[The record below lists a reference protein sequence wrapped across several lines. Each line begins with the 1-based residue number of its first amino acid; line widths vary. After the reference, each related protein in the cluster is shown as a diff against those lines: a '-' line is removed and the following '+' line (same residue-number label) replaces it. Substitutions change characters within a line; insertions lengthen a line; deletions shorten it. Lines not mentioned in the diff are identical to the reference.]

1 MDSDTNTSL
10 NIAMLVIASCERQCY
25 CDMIM
30 KYWVPYIT
38 FLNQNTNIKVLLL
51 FSKEEKNEKMIQHL
65 NNIELTDN
73 IRTYDVL
80 ETGKVGQPGCL
91 EKTVFAFEE
100 IYNSNKYDF
109 VLRTNLSTVFLYD
122 RLIHFLNKYD
132 PTDKLA
138 LGGISD
144 YCSSGT
150 GYIYTMPLLKCLLEH
165 KDKILSDRNK
175 IRPDDLATWGITKR
189 FCRRFKI
196 VNFKSYPIRIPD
208 RLDPGIKIEDYIKSN
223 YDKLLGDDYNFIYIR
238 LKNKK
243 RQYDVL
249 CQQYFIREY
258 LKIDS

>member
-1 MDSDTNTSL
+1 MESDTNTSL
-10 NIAMLVIASCERQCY
+10 NIAMLVIASCEKPYY

-80 ETGKVGQPGCL
+80 ETGSVGQPGCL

-100 IYNSNKYDF
+100 IFNSNKYDF

-122 RLIHFLNKYD
+122 RLIHFLKDYNVN
-132 PTDKLA
+132 DKLA
-138 LGGISD
+138 LGRITEH
-144 YCSSGT
+144 CSSGT
-150 GYIYTMPLLKCLLEH
+150 GYIYTMPLLKCLLDNKDKMLTDANKKRPDDVASWAITSRFCRPFTTINKFYYSLLITKGVKIEDCI
-165 KDKILSDRNK
+165 KSEYDKIL
-175 IRPDDLATWGITKR
+175 T
-189 FCRRFKI
+189 
-196 VNFKSYPIRIPD
+196 
-208 RLDPGIKIEDYIKSN
+208 
-223 YDKLLGDDYNFIYIR
+223 DDYNYMTIR
-238 LKNKK
+238 LRNNS
-243 RQYDVL
+243 RWHDVL